1 MKEELKKED
10 VGVEVKR
17 HSLSHIL
24 AYAVKE
30 MYPEAKLS
38 IGPSI
43 ENGFYYD
50 IDFGEVKIN
59 ESNLKEIE
67 KKMAYLIKQNL
78 KFERTEL
85 PIDEGIKK
93 EKTEGEIY
101 KQELITDLK
110 AKGETIVSYY
120 TVGKFTDLCR
130 GPHVTNT
137 NQIKP
142 GSYKLD
148 KLAGAYWRGD
158 EKNKM
163 LTRIYGLAFNTKE
176 ELADYLKMMAEA
188 EKRDH
193 RKICKEQDLT
203 MLHEFAPGIPFFLP
217 KGFIIL
223 NELIKFVREYSYGEG
238 YNEVRTPQLYNAEL
252 WKISGHWDH
261 YQEDMFILHHAEDDC
276 DLGIKPMN
284 CPGHMLIFKNSTR
297 SYSDL
302 PLRIAETTTLYR
314 NEKSGTLQGLTRV
327 RSISQDDTHIFAR
340 PDQILSEIATLLEKI
355 KNIYAI
361 FNLMIDEIHL
371 STRPENFM
379 GEKAVW
385 DKAEDN
391 LKTALDNAGLNYK
404 INEGDGAFYGP
415 KIDVKVKDAIGRQ
428 WQLATI
434 QLDFQLPKR
443 FELSYTNQNGEKIT
457 PIVIHRALLG
467 SMERFMGVII
477 EHYSGIM
484 PVWLSPVQI
493 KIVSVAETHIP
504 HCKKLAAELK
514 AAGIR
519 VEIDEANETVGN
531 KIRKAVNEKVPY
543 MLVIGDK
550 EVNSPLL
557 NVRDRGSVKTRE
569 IATTDFIKE
578 VSYKIKSHE

>member
-1 MKEELKKED
+1 MNDKTEITIET
-10 VGVEVKR
+10 KR
-17 HSLSHIL
+17 HSLSHIM
-24 AYAVKE
+24 AAAIKE
-30 MYPEAKLS
+30 LWPEAKLA
-38 IGPSI
+38 IGPAI
-43 ENGFYYD
+43 ATGFYYD
-50 IDFGEVKIN
+50 IDFGENKIV
-59 ESNLKEIE
+59 EAHLKEIE
-67 KKMAYLIKQNL
+67 KKMAHLVKQNL
-78 KFERTEL
+78 KFERAEKN
-85 PIDEGIKK
+85 IDEAISA
-93 EKTEGEIY
+93 EKAAGEIY
-101 KQELITDLK
+101 KAELITDLK
-110 AKGETIVSYY
+110 TQGETVVSYY

-130 GPHVTNT
+130 GPHVATT
-137 NQIKP
+137 SQIKP
-142 GSYKLD
+142 GSFKLA

-163 LTRIYGLAFNTKE
+163 LTRIYGLAFETKE
-176 ELADYLKMMAEA
+176 ELDEYLKMQAEA

-238 YNEVRTPQLYNAEL
+238 YSEVRTPQLYNAEL

-284 CPGHMLIFKNSTR
+284 CPGHMLVFKNGTR
-297 SYSDL
+297 SYRDL

-314 NEKSGTLQGLTRV
+314 NEKSGTLHGLTRV

-340 PDQILSEIATLLEKI
+340 PDQILSEIATLLDKI
-355 KNIYAI
+355 KNIYAV
-361 FNLMIDEIHL
+361 FNLQIDEIHL
-371 STRPENFM
+371 STRPEKFM

-391 LKTALDNAGLNYK
+391 LKVALNNAGLEYH

-434 QLDFQLPKR
+434 QLDFQLPER
-443 FELSYTNQNGEKIT
+443 FGLSYTDQNGEKIT

-477 EHYSGIM
+477 EHYSGIL
-484 PVWLSPVQI
+484 PVWLSPVQV
-493 KIVSVAETHIP
+493 KIISVAEAHIAP
-504 HCKKLAAELK
+504 AEKLAAELIES
-514 AAGIR
+514 GIR
-519 VEIDEANETVGN
+519 VEVDEANETVGN

-543 MLVIGDK
+543 MLVFGDK
-550 EVNSPLL
+550 EAASVNL
-557 NVRDRGSVKTRE
+557 NVRDRGSVETRE
-569 IATTDFIKE
+569 ISKEEFIAE
-578 VSYKIKSHE
+578 ILNKIKNHQ